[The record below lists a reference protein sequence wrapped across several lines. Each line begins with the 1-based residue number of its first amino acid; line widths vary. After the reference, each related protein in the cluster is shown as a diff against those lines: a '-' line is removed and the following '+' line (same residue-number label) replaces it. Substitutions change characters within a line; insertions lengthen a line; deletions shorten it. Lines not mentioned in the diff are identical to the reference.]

1 MPKIRI
7 DDRVLEV
14 GERENLID
22 AAARAG
28 VHIPHFCYHPALT
41 VAGNC
46 RQCLVE
52 VEGVPKPQIAC
63 NTPVKAGMWIRTTT
77 PAIQEA
83 RRGVLEY
90 LLLNHPIDC
99 PICDQAGECRLQEY
113 YMSHGLYDARRN
125 VDKVHKPKM
134 VDLGPLVLLDAERCV
149 LCTRCVRFCQEVAG
163 VEELYVKERGHEA
176 EIATFPGQPLQNP
189 YSGNVV
195 DICPVGA
202 LLNKDFRFKS
212 RVWWLK
218 QADSVCSSCA
228 RGCNVRIDHHW
239 NQVQRLVPRY
249 NPEVNRYWMCDRGR
263 TDFRWI
269 NDNRVTEAA
278 IGARTVVLG
287 EAVDALCARLESLQG
302 DVAVLLS
309 PKLAN
314 EDLLVL
320 RRLFAAAYPVRRLG
334 AGSLEPLQ
342 PEDRILR
349 RADPHPNAWA
359 VRALG
364 LAADA
369 RELVRDSGARALLV
383 FGDDPIGWD
392 GELAAAC
399 ARYELV
405 AAALTNRN
413 ATAAEVVARDGILL
427 PLATHAE
434 YAGSF
439 TNFEGRVQRFA
450 PALAPYGSALPG
462 YALGVEIARR
472 LRRELWPHADGRP
485 GGDGA
490 PDALLAATWAQLLPE
505 GSELPRLDWHQV
517 PAWGLVPGWRRT
529 ARPRSVMT
537 SAGATDAASWYGEPA
552 AAAPDEG
559 HA

>member
-7 DDRVLEV
+7 DDRELEV

-22 AAARAG
+22 AAARIG
-28 VHIPHFCYHPALT
+28 MHIPHFCYHPALT

-63 NTPVKAGMWIRTTT
+63 NTPVKEGMVIRTTSA
-77 PAIQEA
+77 AIQEA

-125 VDKVHKPKM
+125 VEKVHKPKM

-176 EIATFPGQPLQNP
+176 EIATFPGQPLQNA

-202 LLNKDFRFKS
+202 LLSKDFRFKS

-218 QADSVCSSCA
+218 KADSVCTSCA

-249 NPEVNRYWMCDRGR
+249 NPEVNRWWMCDRGR
-263 TDFRWI
+263 LNYRWI
-269 NDNRVTEAA
+269 NDGRLTEPQL
-278 IGARTVVLG
+278 GARTVALR
-287 EAVDALCARLESLQG
+287 EALDELCTRLQALEG

-320 RRLFAAAYPVRRLG
+320 QRLFADVYPARMLG
-334 AGSLEPLQ
+334 AGSLEPEQ
-342 PEDRILR
+342 PEDALLR
-349 RADPHPNAWA
+349 RADPHPNSFA
-359 VRALG
+359 VHGLG
-364 LAADA
+364 LAAGV
-369 RELVRDSGARALLV
+369 RELVRGSGARALCIW
-383 FGDDPIGWD
+383 GDDPIAWD
-392 GELAAAC
+392 PGLAADL

-405 AAALTNRN
+405 VAALTNRN
-413 ATAAEVVARDGILL
+413 ATAAAVESRGGILL

-450 PALAPYGSALPG
+450 PALAPAGSALPG
-462 YALGVEIARR
+462 YALGIEIAHT
-472 LRRELWPHADGRP
+472 LRRPFWPGHDAPAP
-485 GGDGA
+485 GA
-490 PDALLAATWAQLLPE
+490 IPDQVLAAIWERLLPAR
-505 GSELPRLDWHQV
+505 SELPRLDWHQV
-517 PAWGLVPGWRRT
+517 PPNGLVPQWQRT
-529 ARPRSVMT
+529 AAPRSVMVG
-537 SAGATDAASWYGEPA
+537 SGAPDAVSWYGEPA
-552 AAAPDEG
+552 PAPGGDG

>member
-7 DDRVLEV
+7 DEHELEV
-14 GERENLID
+14 GQHENLID
-22 AAARAG
+22 AARRVG

-63 NTPVKAGMWIRTTT
+63 NTPLRDGMVVHTKSE
-77 PAIQEA
+77 AIQEA

-113 YMSHGLYDARRN
+113 YMSHGLYESRRN
-125 VDKVHKPKM
+125 LDKVHKPKM
-134 VDLGPLVLLDAERCV
+134 IDLGPLVTLDAERCV

-163 VEELYVKERGHEA
+163 TDELYVKERGHEST
-176 EIATFPGQPLQNP
+176 ITTFPGRPLENP

-202 LLNKDFRFKS
+202 LLSKDFRFKS

-218 QADSVCSSCA
+218 QADSVCTSCA
-228 RGCNVRIDHHW
+228 RGCNIRIDHHW

-249 NPEVNRYWMCDRGR
+249 NPDVNQHWMCDRGR
-263 TDFRWI
+263 VEYRSI
-269 NDNRVTEAA
+269 NEHRVTEAQL
-278 IGARTVVLG
+278 GGRTTFLS
-287 EAVDALCARLESLQG
+287 DALGHACERLEQLDG
-302 DVAVLLS
+302 DVVVLLS

-320 RRLFAAAYPVRRLG
+320 QHLFRTLYPVKQLV
-334 AGSLEPLQ
+334 AASLEPEQ
-342 PEDRILR
+342 PQDEILR
-349 RADPHPNAWA
+349 RADPHPNTWM

-364 LAADA
+364 LAGDV
-369 RELVRDSGARALLV
+369 REFLRRSGARALLV
-383 FGDDPIGWD
+383 IGDDPIGWD
-392 GELAAAC
+392 PSLADALDG
-399 ARYELV
+399 YDMV
-405 AAALTNRN
+405 AAALTNHN
-413 ATAAEVVARDGILL
+413 ATAAAVLERHGCLL

-439 TNFEGRVQRFA
+439 TNFEGRVQRFE
-450 PALAPYGSALPG
+450 PALSPYGSALAG
-462 YALGVEIARR
+462 YELGIEIAAM
-472 LRRELWPHADGRP
+472 LRRGFWPDGESP
-485 GGDGA
+485 EQVLSA
-490 PDALLAATWAQLLPE
+490 IWKQLLPA
-505 GSELPRLDWHQV
+505 GSDLPEVDWENV
-517 PAWGLVPGWRRT
+517 PQYGFVPTWRRT
-529 ARPRSVMT
+529 ARPRSVMVGDT
-537 SAGATDAASWYGEPA
+537 ADDAHSWYGH
-552 AAAPDEG
+552 APKGGADG
-559 HA
+559 